1 MQTAPKKVING
12 WAMYDWA
19 NSAYNLVITSTIF
32 PAYFVAITSSGN
44 GNGQHKV
51 SFFGREFVNTALMD
65 YALSVVFLLV
75 AFSSPILS
83 SIADYRRNKKVY
95 LRWFSF
101 MGSAACLGLFFF
113 TPDRIELGI
122 IFFSIAAL
130 GYWASLVFYN
140 SYLPDIAAPEDQD
153 RISAKGFALGY
164 VGSVLLQIIC
174 FILILNPGILESL
187 FGFDA
192 SDKTLGPRFS
202 FLLVGLWWFGF
213 AQFTLRVLPLSSK
226 AERKAKK
233 HVLVNGFH
241 ELQLVWKQLKQMAV
255 LKRFLLSFFLY
266 NMGVQTVMLV
276 AAGFGKKEIFPN
288 PEDEPKLLITI
299 ILIQLVAIIGAIGLS
314 RLSKK
319 IGNMWVLIMAVS
331 IWILVC
337 IAGYYVQTQT
347 QFYILAACV
356 GLVMG
361 GIQSMSRSTYSKLL
375 PPTQDTTSFFSFYDV
390 TEKIAIVIGI
400 FTFGYLEEL
409 TGSMRN
415 SIIALGI
422 FFVLGLIALFYTKKA
437 YDKAHATLYN

>member
-113 TPDRIELGI
+113 TPDRIEVGI

-319 IGNMWVLIMAVS
+319 IRNMWVLIMAVS